1 MVLSNSNC
9 LPSHL
14 TDCAFRSVHLS
25 MSVRALEH
33 VRALEPVR
41 GAKEGGVPL
50 VRVCVAVARQVAGAG
65 MVVLAF
71 ATLLLLAGPKAAE
84 AAAAPSA
91 YTGEA
96 SELTS
101 TSATLKGSIGPG
113 NEETS
118 YYFEYGTTA
127 GYGAQTPTT
136 PAGAGTQ
143 AIHVS
148 APLTGLAADT
158 TYHYRLVAVNAR
170 GTRDGQERLF
180 ATKKVPLTFTL
191 AAASGRHLPGT
202 PFPLSGTLAGTG
214 SIGRAVVLEANPF
227 PYLSGFKAIVTPVL
241 TDALGN
247 FSFSVPGL
255 SQNTQLR
262 VATVETPPI
271 NSRAVIER
279 VAVRV
284 ALHVR
289 PSGHRGYVRL
299 YGAVTPGQVGALVGF
314 QLLRPGRKPLTVASA
329 IITDRANKA
338 FSRFSRVVRIRHAG
352 LYRAYVRV
360 VSGAQVS
367 NGSRAIRI
375 G

>member
-1 MVLSNSNC
+1 
-9 LPSHL
+9 
-14 TDCAFRSVHLS
+14 
-25 MSVRALEH
+25 MSV
-33 VRALEPVR
+33 
-41 GAKEGGVPL
+41 
-50 VRVCVAVARQVAGAG
+50 CTAVARWGVGAG
-65 MVVLAF
+65 TLVLAL
-71 ATLLLLAGPKAAE
+71 ATLLLSAYPQAAE
-84 AAAAPSA
+84 AASPPNP

-96 SELTS
+96 AELTS
-101 TSATLKGSIGPG
+101 TSAALRGSIGPG
-113 NEETS
+113 NEQTA
-118 YYFEYGTTA
+118 YYFEYGTTP

-158 TYHYRLVAVNAR
+158 TYHYRLVAVNAL

-180 ATKKVPLTFTL
+180 ATKKIPLTFTIT
-191 AAASGRHLPGT
+191 AVPGSHLPGA
-202 PFPLSGTLAGTG
+202 PFSLSGTLAGTG
-214 SIGRAVVLEANPF
+214 SASHAVVLEANPF

-247 FSFSVPGL
+247 FSFSVAGL

-262 VATVETPPI
+262 VATLETPPVS
-271 NSRAVIER
+271 SRAVIER

-284 ALHVR
+284 TLHVR
-289 PSGHRGYVRL
+289 PSGRPGRVRL
-299 YGAVTPGQVGALVGF
+299 YGVVTPAQVGALVGF
-314 QLLRPGRKPLTVASA
+314 QLLTPGRKPRTVAST
-329 IITDRANKA
+329 IITDRAGKA

-367 NGSRAIRI
+367 NGSHAILI